1 MVKYRFLGPRPGL
14 QNLSAYLFFLLV
26 TLLALELLL
35 NPVGHSLDGDILL
48 HLARFCGPLR
58 RPSRGF
64 SALCE
69 AGLTAAC
76 PGLLDLVPPQKAA
89 GPVPGLHGQLQGP
102 GVQELV
108 GMCRASTAQ
117 EVGID
122 LLPAWPGRRSLGVG
136 VGAMELRGAPRQQW
150 VL

>member
-1 MVKYRFLGPRPGL
+1 M
-14 QNLSAYLFFLLV
+14 
-26 TLLALELLL
+26 
-35 NPVGHSLDGDILL
+35 NPIGHSLDGDILFR
-48 HLARFCGPLR
+48 LARFRGPLR
-58 RPSRGF
+58 RPSRGLPAF
-64 SALCE
+64 CE

-76 PGLLDLVPPQKAA
+76 PGLLDLVPPQEAT

-108 GMCRASTAQ
+108 GMRRVSTAQ

-122 LLPAWPGRRSLGVG
+122 LLPAGPGRRSLGVG
-136 VGAMELRGAPRQQW
+136 VGATEVRGAPRQQW